1 MANLKQVRT
10 RIKSVKNLQKIVKA
24 LEIVSTV
31 KLQKLKWVIVSY
43 KDFMQSF
50 LEVLKVVIKE
60 VNLFDFDEKSWD
72 PKWRRLLIVVTWDK
86 WLCWSINSRIFK
98 FQERM

>member
-31 KLQKLKWVIVSY
+31 KLQKLKGVNSSY

-50 LEVLKVVIKE
+50 IEVLKIVRKE
-60 VNLFDFDEKSWD
+60 INLFDFDEKSWD
-72 PKWRRLLIVVTWDK
+72 PKGRRLLIVVT
-86 WLCWSINSRIFK
+86 
-98 FQERM
+98 

>member
-31 KLQKLKWVIVSY
+31 KLQKLK
-43 KDFMQSF
+43 
-50 LEVLKVVIKE
+50 
-60 VNLFDFDEKSWD
+60 
-72 PKWRRLLIVVTWDK
+72 
-86 WLCWSINSRIFK
+86 
-98 FQERM
+98 